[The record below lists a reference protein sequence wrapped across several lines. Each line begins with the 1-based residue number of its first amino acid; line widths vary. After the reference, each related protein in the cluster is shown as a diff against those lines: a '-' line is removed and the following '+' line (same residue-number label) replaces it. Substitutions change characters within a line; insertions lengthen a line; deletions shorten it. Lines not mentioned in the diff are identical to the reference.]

1 MHGQS
6 EAGILSSRGSR
17 LFLFLPKINTYL
29 TAPFEPWFIL
39 ITNHSIVMEVI
50 GLNSVRKFIALLCM
64 GALMAAATGCGSSA
78 TNAPKSG
85 KTVIEY
91 WHVNAES
98 FGGPTVKQLVEQFN
112 AQNPDIQVVEKYN
125 PDMYKGL
132 TQNLQAAIAS
142 GKYPD
147 VVQMGYSYLNYA
159 AENFKYTDISEI
171 IAKQVPE
178 DKNFLQDNF
187 LPNVLALAKSDDGK
201 QIGLPYS
208 VSVPVLYYN
217 PDIFRQAGLDPDKP
231 PKTWKEVKEYA
242 RIIKEKTSNVG
253 FFMQEFADNWAQ
265 QAIMESNGGQILS
278 KKNGRAVASFD
289 TPEAAE
295 AYQLLADMVKDGSG
309 LHATN
314 DEGFQAFI
322 SGKLGMVCTTIGK
335 RENFEKSA
343 KFAVM
348 AAQFPSFE
356 GKARKVPAGGNLL
369 MVFSKDAEKQKAAW
383 RFVKYLESPAALAM
397 WTKGTGYM
405 PPRKGVAEDPNGL
418 KGFLEQNKNMQVAMA
433 TLPDLVQWA
442 SFPGAN
448 GLQAEQTLI
457 DARDIILSGKQSA
470 AEALKQSAARV
481 NEMLK

>member
-1 MHGQS
+1 M
-6 EAGILSSRGSR
+6 RR
-17 LFLFLPKINTYL
+17 
-29 TAPFEPWFIL
+29 
-39 ITNHSIVMEVI
+39 
-50 GLNSVRKFIALLCM
+50 NSKLLVLLCLGALL
-64 GALMAAATGCGSSA
+64 AASVGCGSSPTA
-78 TNAPKSG
+78 TAPKSN
-85 KTVIEY
+85 KVTIEY

-98 FGGPTVKQLVEQFN
+98 FGGPTVKQLVEKFN
-112 AQNPDIQVVEKYN
+112 AANPDIQVVEKYN

-159 AENFKYTDISEI
+159 AENFKYTDINEVI
-171 IAKQVPE
+171 NKQIPE
-178 DKNFLQDNF
+178 DKNFLADNF
-187 LPNVLALAKSDDGK
+187 LPNLLSLAQADNGS

-208 VSVPVLYYN
+208 VSVPVLYFN

-231 PKTWKEVKEYA
+231 PRTWKEVQEYA
-242 RIIKEKTSNVG
+242 KTIKEKTGMVG
-253 FFMQEFADNWAQ
+253 FFMQEFADNWTQ
-265 QAIMESNGGQILS
+265 QAIMESNGGKVIT
-278 KKNGRAVASFD
+278 KKDGRAVASFD

-295 AYQLLADMVKDGSG
+295 AYQLLADMVKAGSG

-343 KFAVM
+343 KFTVM
-348 AAQFPSFE
+348 ATQFPSFE
-356 GKARKVPAGGNLL
+356 GKVRKVPAGGNLL
-369 MVFSKDAEKQKAAW
+369 MIFSKDAEKQKAAW
-383 RFVKYLESPAALAM
+383 RFVKYLESPEALAL

-433 TLPDLVQWA
+433 TLPEVVPWA

-448 GLQAEQTLI
+448 GLQAEQALI
-457 DARDIILSGKQSA
+457 DARDVILMGKQSA
-470 AEALKQSAARV
+470 AETLKQTAAKI
-481 NEMLK
+481 NELLK